1 MYQVPQFSAKHIKTD
16 VSLQPFASL
25 LPQLGLLHPAR
36 CRRISV
42 LDIFLTCSCEG
53 LFYYAVSDGRTRPL
67 KIHRGNY
74 TPHSIYCD
82 RINLCQKIRQAT
94 TNSPCGHSLEA
105 TIANYHL
112 RNFCK
117 ITYSFSH
124 YLIMILSF
132 QFVVLCPE
140 SAAHD
145 YWRYFSVKVWNPRDH
160 KLVYRNILIRSVK
173 TDKRFPTQ
181 RESVLQTYRT
191 DLSPHTKKS
200 RRYRRNGPYT

>member
-42 LDIFLTCSCEG
+42 LDIFLMCSCEG

-124 YLIMILSF
+124 YLILSF
-132 QFVVLCPE
+132 QFVLLWSRVRGTRLVEVL
-140 SAAHD
+140 
-145 YWRYFSVKVWNPRDH
+145 
-160 KLVYRNILIRSVK
+160 
-173 TDKRFPTQ
+173 
-181 RESVLQTYRT
+181 
-191 DLSPHTKKS
+191 LSKGMEFERPQARVAKHS
-200 RRYRRNGPYT
+200 NQGS